1 LKTKLIILHKIMKIS
16 DKIRKIRIDNG
27 LNQQN
32 IADELGIKQSTYNK
46 IETGKSSA
54 KYDTLLKLAAFYK
67 IHIIELISYGE
78 ELDEMD
84 FVASK
89 IKLSQNLADIAIKE
103 RDDWREQ
110 ANYMRTEN
118 IELKKEIEK
127 LKKTLPVSYSTEGA
141 EHLAMVAEPE
151 LKKRKH

>member
-1 LKTKLIILHKIMKIS
+1 MKIS
-16 DKIRKIRIDNG
+16 DKIRKIRIDRG

-46 IETGKSSA
+46 VETNKTSV
-54 KYDTLLKLAAFYK
+54 KYDTLLQLAQFYK
-67 IHIIELISYGE
+67 IHVIELISYGE

-89 IKLSQNLADIAIKE
+89 IKLSQNLAEIAIKE

-118 IELKKEIEK
+118 VELKKEIEK
-127 LKKTLPVSYSTEGA
+127 LKKTLPVSYSTEGH
-141 EHLAMVAEPE
+141 EHIAIVAEPE
-151 LKKRKH
+151 FKKKKH